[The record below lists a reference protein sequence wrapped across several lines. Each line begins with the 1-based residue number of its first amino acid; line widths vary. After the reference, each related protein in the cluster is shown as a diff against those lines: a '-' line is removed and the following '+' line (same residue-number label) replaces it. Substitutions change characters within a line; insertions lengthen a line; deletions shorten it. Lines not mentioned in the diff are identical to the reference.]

1 MDMKTSQR
9 TGGSFAGTTFY
20 PDRGPSVD
28 DMPWCTSHADVD
40 HVFRSRDW
48 EQGGGGARD
57 SKQFIGDGLLALS
70 GADHFQRRRI
80 EAVLFRKPNL
90 RHYEDDVLLPVLR
103 QRLEVVRGHAA
114 ENRHAR
120 VELRSLMRSCLYRVS
135 AAFVGLDGVDDSV
148 LDQYFELI
156 EELGIGTNMEW
167 VVRDHRKAMQRALVY
182 KASFMERFFQPSW
195 AWRADLVARFQ
206 RGEITEDELPLDL
219 ITVMIRNADHFQRWA
234 PNVYEA
240 EALLFHGGPVNSVA
254 NAIPHTVTELSRWL
268 IDHPGY
274 DAALTDPAFLRLCCN
289 EALRLH
295 PPTPFFIRRAVRDTT
310 LPSGLNVSARDY
322 IVLDII
328 AASRDVA
335 AFGGDADRFNPYRAS
350 SKGVKSTGIAF
361 GGGAHTCIAMGM
373 TIGDSS
379 GNKDDTTEPVGL
391 MVSCLRE
398 LYQQGMRPDSVNA
411 PEKSNVNVRD
421 EYESYWVTFETNEC
435 LRPCC

>member
-1 MDMKTSQR
+1 MDMRTSQR
-9 TGGSFAGTTFY
+9 TGGSFAGTTFH

-90 RHYEDDVLLPVLR
+90 HHYENDVLLPVLR
-103 QRLEVVRGHAA
+103 QRLKAARSHAA
-114 ENRHAR
+114 GDGHIR

-135 AAFVGLDGVDDSV
+135 AAFVGLDGVDDSI

-167 VVRDHRKAMQRALVY
+167 VVSDHREAMQRALAY
-182 KASFMERFFQPSW
+182 KALFMERFFQPSW
-195 AWRADLVARFQ
+195 TRRAELVARFR

-234 PNVYEA
+234 PNVYAA
-240 EALLFHGGPVNSVA
+240 ESLLFHGGPVNSVA
-254 NAIPHTVTELSRWL
+254 NAIPHTVAELSRWL
-268 IDHPGY
+268 VDHPGH
-274 DAALTDPAFLRLCCN
+274 DAALTDPTFLRLCCN

-295 PPTPFFIRRAVRDTT
+295 PPTPFFIRRAVRDTR
-310 LPSGLNVSARDY
+310 LPSGLPVSAGDY

-328 AASRDVA
+328 AASHDVA
-335 AFGGDADRFNPYRAS
+335 AFGDDADRFNLYRGR

-361 GGGAHTCIAMGM
+361 GGGVHTCIAMGM
-373 TIGDSS
+373 TIGDASD
-379 GNKDDTTEPVGL
+379 NKDDAIEPVGL

-398 LYQQGMRPDSVNA
+398 LYQWGMRPDSVNA

-421 EYESYWVTFETNEC
+421 EYESYWVIFEAK
-435 LRPCC
+435 